1 MIPYRLYES
10 LCRRGQTRRSAPTDD
25 RAVVGANLCIRP
37 LCEDGVVV
45 NVRGQTHR
53 SAPTDD
59 HLVVGANLRVRPLC
73 EGGVMVRAVVGA
85 NLRVRPLRV
94 RPIPLSRIVPL

>member
-10 LCRRGQTRRSAPTDD
+10 LCRRGQT
-25 RAVVGANLCIRP
+25 
-37 LCEDGVVV
+37 
-45 NVRGQTHR
+45 HR

-59 HLVVGANLRVRPLC
+59 
-73 EGGVMVRAVVGA
+73 RAVVGA

>member
-10 LCRRGQTRRSAPTDD
+10 LCRRGQTHRSAPTDD
-25 RAVVGANLCIRP
+25 RAVVGANL
-37 LCEDGVVV
+37 
-45 NVRGQTHR
+45 
-53 SAPTDD
+53 
-59 HLVVGANLRVRPLC
+59 RVRPLC
-73 EGGVMVRAVVGA
+73 EDGVMVRAVVGA

>member
-10 LCRRGQTRRSAPTDD
+10 LCRRGQT
-25 RAVVGANLCIRP
+25 
-37 LCEDGVVV
+37 
-45 NVRGQTHR
+45 HR
-53 SAPTDD
+53 SAPTDG
-59 HLVVGANLRVRPLC
+59 HVVVGANLRVRPLC

>member
-25 RAVVGANLCIRP
+25 RAVVGANL
-37 LCEDGVVV
+37 
-45 NVRGQTHR
+45 
-53 SAPTDD
+53 
-59 HLVVGANLRVRPLC
+59 RVRPLC
-73 EGGVMVRAVVGA
+73 KDGVMVRAVVGA

>member
-10 LCRRGQTRRSAPTDD
+10 LCRRGQTHRSAPTDD
-25 RAVVGANLCIRP
+25 RA
-37 LCEDGVVV
+37 
-45 NVRGQTHR
+45 
-53 SAPTDD
+53 
-59 HLVVGANLRVRPLC
+59 VVGANLRVRPLC

>member
-10 LCRRGQTRRSAPTDD
+10 LRRRGQTRRSAPTDD
-25 RAVVGANLCIRP
+25 RAVVGANL
-37 LCEDGVVV
+37 
-45 NVRGQTHR
+45 
-53 SAPTDD
+53 
-59 HLVVGANLRVRPLC
+59 RVRPLC
-73 EGGVMVRAVVGA
+73 EDGVMVRAVVGA

>member
-1 MIPYRLYES
+1 MIPYWLYES

-25 RAVVGANLCIRP
+25 RAVVGANL
-37 LCEDGVVV
+37 
-45 NVRGQTHR
+45 
-53 SAPTDD
+53 
-59 HLVVGANLRVRPLC
+59 RVRPLY
-73 EGGVMVRAVVGA
+73 EDGVMVRAAVGA